1 MTAEDYIVQQ
11 NPHIRR
17 TLYALHRVILLSE
30 DSITSKLNWGIPFYY
45 YRGSSWCYLA
55 YIKKWNC
62 VEIGFTKGHLL
73 PNAAGLLLDRGR
85 KTVRS
90 IEFRSYDDFLDREE
104 AIREVIQ
111 EALLLQA

>member
-1 MTAEDYIVQQ
+1 MTAEDYFVQQ
-11 NPHIRR
+11 NPQIRR
-17 TLYALHRVILLSE
+17 TLYALHKVILLSE
-30 DSITSKLNWGIPFYY
+30 DNITCKLNWGIPFYY

-73 PNAAGLLLDRGR
+73 GNEAGVLLERGR

-90 IEFRSYDDFLDREE
+90 IEFKTYDDFVFREE

-111 EALLLQA
+111 EALLLQN